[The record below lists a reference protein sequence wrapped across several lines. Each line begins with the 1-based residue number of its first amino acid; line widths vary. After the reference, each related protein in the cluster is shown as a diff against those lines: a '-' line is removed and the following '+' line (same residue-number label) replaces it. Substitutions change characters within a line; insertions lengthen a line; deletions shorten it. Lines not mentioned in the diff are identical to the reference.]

1 MTPLPPCASAE
12 RECHRRLSFILMDL
26 HNFTIMKGFVARTI
40 RTISVKKAFRK
51 PSVSSTS
58 TALKRWQSGLQIHPC
73 CPLFIFFS
81 FQLIQAKMADM
92 YTRLSACRTYVY
104 SVARA
109 CDTGHVN
116 SKVHVQL
123 YSRGRSRVSW
133 VFGSV
138 FMQTQHTYKYR
149 MRTKCRSR
157 FSDVRYKLVI
167 ALFWHLAKQ
176 PMWSWWR
183 PPNITCSSE
192 R

>member
-26 HNFTIMKGFVARTI
+26 HNFTTLWKVLWHARYLWQ
-40 RTISVKKAFRK
+40 K
-51 PSVSSTS
+51 PSGNPVF
-58 TALKRWQSGLQIHPC
+58 LLRVQLWNGDRVVYRFIHVV
-73 CPLFIFFS
+73 LYTFFS

>member
-1 MTPLPPCASAE
+1 MHDICDKSLQETQCFFHEYSFE
-12 RECHRRLSFILMDL
+12 TVTEWFTDSSMLSFI
-26 HNFTIMKGFVARTI
+26 H
-40 RTISVKKAFRK
+40 
-51 PSVSSTS
+51 
-58 TALKRWQSGLQIHPC
+58 
-73 CPLFIFFS
+73 FFS